1 MQQTIHDTSMAY
13 TDTCTIVIDIFN
25 IGRTGVLVDGIHS
38 LEPQQNFQSTFQ
50 VGHFGTKW

>member
-25 IGRTGVLVDGIHS
+25 IGRTGVLVDVIHP